1 MSLQL
6 MMKSLKNRH
15 CLDFN
20 AHLLFGSWHQSDRLV
35 HGGRMMATKAGTPEM
50 STDPLPEEASPV
62 PNFDAEACL
71 LP

>member
-20 AHLLFGSWHQSDRLV
+20 AHLLFGSWNQSDRLV

-50 STDPLPEEASPV
+50 SFGPPSPV
-62 PNFDAEACL
+62 PNFDVEAWI